1 MKMINLF
8 SYVLATVC
16 CNGLLFANPKME
28 EGERV
33 AVTITENVDE
43 VVAAQE
49 ERAVRASE
57 IEAANGENAQ
67 AEAME
72 AAPVDESTAA
82 SRTAIN
88 LANVAYGVPSAGGVL
103 SVANLMSQ
111 AGGVSFANY
120 PGAYHPLVRF
130 VGKDVRLQDGSW
142 WKIYAGDY
150 SETKNWLTES
160 SLSFLDIA
168 LGLAPDTVVVTA
180 NGDWP
185 LYSTFRYHLTNQQ
198 TGKYVRVNLS
208 DFYKGSDTR
217 FIYSHVWLY
226 DAFGNMYV
234 QLTLNDGSVWNT
246 LPIDSQ
252 CFQWKDGDVMIVG
265 LNTDQYSAIA
275 PYMLINVR
283 TNDNGGAAC
292 VLYYE

>member
-8 SYVLATVC
+8 SYFLATFC
-16 CNGLLFANPKME
+16 CGGMLFANPKME
-28 EGERV
+28 EGERIP
-33 AVTITENVDE
+33 VTTTENVSE
-43 VVAAQE
+43 AIAAQE
-49 ERAVRASE
+49 ERALRASE
-57 IEAANGENAQ
+57 IAELGGENSQ

-72 AAPVDESTAA
+72 SAPVEEISVASQAA
-82 SRTAIN
+82 
-88 LANVAYGVPSAGGVL
+88 ANVAFGAPTI
-103 SVANLMSQ
+103 ANKMSQ
-111 AGGVSFANY
+111 AGGLSYISY
-120 PGAYHPLVRF
+120 PGAYHSVIRF
-130 VGKDVRLQDGSW
+130 IKKEVRLGDGSW
-142 WKIYAGDY
+142 WKIYDGDF
-150 SETKNWLTES
+150 SETYNWLTES

-168 LGLAPDTVVVTA
+168 LGLKPDTVVVTA

-198 TGKYVRVNLS
+198 TGKYVRANLN
-208 DFYKGSDTR
+208 DFYTGTETR

-226 DAFGNMYV
+226 DAFGSLYV

-246 LPIDSQ
+246 LPVDTQ
-252 CFQWKDGDVMIVG
+252 CFQWGNGDVIVVG
-265 LNTDQYSAIA
+265 VNTDQYSAIA

>member
-8 SYVLATVC
+8 SYVLATC
-16 CNGLLFANPKME
+16 CCSGLLFANPKLE

-33 AVTITENVDE
+33 AVTITENVEE

-49 ERAVRASE
+49 KRALRASE
-57 IEAANGENAQ
+57 MEAANGENAQ

-72 AAPVDESTAA
+72 TTPVEKSSVASQAAL
-82 SRTAIN
+82 N
-88 LANVAYGVPSAGGVL
+88 LANVAYSTNVTNGVP

-111 AGGVSFANY
+111 AGGISFADY

-130 VGKDVRLQDGSW
+130 LGKEVRLQDGSW
-142 WKIYAGDY
+142 WKIYAGDF

-168 LGLAPDTVVVTA
+168 LGIVPDTVVVTA

-185 LYSTFRYHLTNQQ
+185 LYSTYRYHLTNQQ

-208 DFYKGSDTR
+208 DFYKVSETR

-226 DAFGNMYV
+226 DAYGNMYV
-234 QLTLNDGSVWNT
+234 QITLNDGSVWNT

-252 CFQWKDGDVMIVG
+252 CFHWKDGDVIIVG